1 MQITRMYQ
9 GGDGVSHF
17 EEIEINVLAN
27 EFGEMT
33 RRLFPQHAFFR
44 TTPQGLSLDWHNTPG
59 KRMIIVIQGVVEVEV
74 ANGVKRRFGP
84 GEICLA
90 EDVEGPGHRTVDVEG
105 PRFSLMVDLPDDFDL
120 KRWAREISA
129 PDA

>member
-9 GGDGVSHF
+9 GEDGVSHF
-17 EEIEINVLAN
+17 EEVEINVLAN

-44 TTPQGLSLDWHNTPG
+44 TTPHGLSLDWHNTPG
-59 KRMIIVIQGVVEVEV
+59 KRMIIVIQGVVEVEA
-74 ANGVKRRFGP
+74 ANGAKRRFGP

-90 EDVEGPGHRTVDVEG
+90 EDVGGPGHRTVDVEG

-120 KRWAREISA
+120 KRWAREIQA
-129 PDA
+129 PGE

>member
-9 GGDGVSHF
+9 GEDGVSHF
-17 EEIEINVLAN
+17 EEVEINVLAN

-59 KRMIIVIQGVVEVEV
+59 KRMIIVIQGVVEVEA

-90 EDVEGPGHRTVDVEG
+90 EDVGGPGHRTVDVEG

-120 KRWAREISA
+120 KLWAREISA
-129 PDA
+129 PGA

>member
-9 GGDGVSHF
+9 GEDGVSHF
-17 EEIEINVLAN
+17 EEVEINVLAN

-59 KRMIIVIQGVVEVEV
+59 KRMIIVIQGVVEVEA
-74 ANGVKRRFGP
+74 ANGAKRRFGP

-90 EDVEGPGHRTVDVEG
+90 EDVGGPGHRTVDVEG

-120 KRWAREISA
+120 KRWARDIQA
-129 PDA
+129 PGE

>member
-9 GGDGVSHF
+9 GEDGVSHF
-17 EEIEINVLAN
+17 EEVEINVLAN

-59 KRMIIVIQGVVEVEV
+59 KRMIIVIQGVVEVEA

-90 EDVEGPGHRTVDVEG
+90 EDVGGPGHRTVDVEG

-120 KRWAREISA
+120 KRWAREISEPGA
-129 PDA
+129 

>member
-9 GGDGVSHF
+9 GEDGVSHF
-17 EEIEINVLAN
+17 EEVEINVLAN

-59 KRMIIVIQGVVEVEV
+59 KRMIIVIQGVVEVEA
-74 ANGVKRRFGP
+74 ANGAKRRFGP

-90 EDVEGPGHRTVDVEG
+90 EDVGGPGHRTVDVEG

-120 KRWAREISA
+120 KRWAREIQA
-129 PDA
+129 PGE

>member
-9 GGDGVSHF
+9 GEDGVSHF
-17 EEIEINVLAN
+17 EEVEINVLAN

-74 ANGVKRRFGP
+74 ANGAKRRFGP

-90 EDVEGPGHRTVDVEG
+90 EDVGGPGHRTVDVEG

-120 KRWAREISA
+120 KRWAREIQA
-129 PDA
+129 PGE

>member
-9 GGDGVSHF
+9 GEDGVSHF
-17 EEIEINVLAN
+17 EEVEINVLAN

-33 RRLFPQHAFFR
+33 RRLFPRHAFFR

-59 KRMIIVIQGVVEVEV
+59 KRMIIVIHGVVEVEA
-74 ANGVKRRFGP
+74 ANGAKRRFGP

-90 EDVEGPGHRTVDVEG
+90 EDVGGPGHRTVDVEG

-120 KRWAREISA
+120 KRWAREIQA
-129 PDA
+129 PGE